1 MDWTNWLEPVSRTFA
16 GLADDIVG
24 YLPTVLAAIGLLL
37 VGWLV
42 GRILR
47 AMALRGIR
55 VLEGRL
61 PDRLRATAISR
72 GDVSRRMGELV
83 GAIVFWMVFIL
94 FFGAATDVLGLPVLA
109 TWLAG
114 LTRFL
119 PRLLLAALI
128 VLAGVL
134 AGAVAREAVV
144 AASRAG
150 GFALGDLLGRW
161 TQLAIIVSAV
171 VTAVDQV
178 GIDSAF
184 VTTAFTVILAA
195 FLGASALAFGLGA
208 KTIVSNM
215 IGVRHIRQ
223 QCEVGQQIRI
233 GTMHGRVRE
242 ITGTAVVLDTAD
254 GLQIVPG
261 RLFGEDATTVLT
273 KNDR

>member
-1 MDWTNWLEPVSRTFA
+1 MDWVSWLEPVAGTFA
-16 GLADDIVG
+16 GLADKMVG
-24 YLPTVLAAIGLLL
+24 YLPTALAALGLLL

-42 GRILR
+42 GRLLR
-47 AMALRGIR
+47 AMTLRGID
-55 VLEGRL
+55 VLERRL
-61 PDRLRATAISR
+61 PERLRATAVSR
-72 GDVSRRMGELV
+72 GDLSRRMGELAGSV
-83 GAIVFWMVFIL
+83 VFWIVFIL

-128 VLAGVL
+128 LLAGVL
-134 AGAVAREAVV
+134 AGAVAREGVS

-150 GFALGDLLGRW
+150 GFALGELLGRW

-223 QCEVGQQIRI
+223 QCEVGQQIRL
-233 GTMHGRVRE
+233 GETNGRIRE
-242 ITGTAVVLDTAD
+242 ITGTAIVLDTSD
-254 GLQIVPG
+254 GLEIVPG
-261 RLFGEDATTVLT
+261 RLFSERATTLLT
-273 KNDR
+273 KTDA